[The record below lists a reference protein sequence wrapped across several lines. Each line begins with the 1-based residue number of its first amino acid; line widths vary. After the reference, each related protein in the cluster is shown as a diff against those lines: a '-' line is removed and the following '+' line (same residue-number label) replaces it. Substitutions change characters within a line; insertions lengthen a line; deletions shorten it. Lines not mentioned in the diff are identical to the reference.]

1 MKKDQQVDGLPEP
14 LKAGIEALSGM
25 NLDHVRVHY
34 GSARPAGL
42 QALAYTQGT
51 DIHLGP
57 GQERH
62 LPHEAWHVV
71 QQAQGRVSPTQRTH
85 IGLSTDEAALKL
97 ERELLAKRTPL

>member
-51 DIHLGP
+51 DSTWVLARSAICP
-57 GQERH
+57 TRH
-62 LPHEAWHVV
+62 GMWCSRPRAGSRRRS
-71 QQAQGRVSPTQRTH
+71 APIS
-85 IGLSTDEAALKL
+85 A
-97 ERELLAKRTPL
+97 